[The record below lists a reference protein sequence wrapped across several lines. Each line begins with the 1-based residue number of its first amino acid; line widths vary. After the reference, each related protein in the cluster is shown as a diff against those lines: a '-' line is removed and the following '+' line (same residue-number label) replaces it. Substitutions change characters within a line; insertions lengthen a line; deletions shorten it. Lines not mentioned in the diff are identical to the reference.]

1 MKPQDKARRL
11 KPYIYKASVSLDDSD
26 ALEAVELFPVWQAEH
41 VYTRKN
47 DEEIR
52 VRDPE
57 DGLLYKLN
65 PDIREHHSQSDWP
78 PRLVPAIWQK
88 VEKPGQGDT
97 PDNPIP
103 WSWGLEIFNGKYYSQ
118 NDVVYVGIRD
128 SGVGI
133 FADLSAL
140 VGNYVEIYTP

>member
-1 MKPQDKARRL
+1 MKRSHALKLRQMIEKAA
-11 KPYIYKASVSLDDSD
+11 ISLPDED
-26 ALEAVELFPVWQAEH
+26 ALEAVELFPAWKTNTKYAVGARVSDADELFKCQQAH
-41 VYTRKN
+41 T
-47 DEEIR
+47 
-52 VRDPE
+52 
-57 DGLLYKLN
+57 
-65 PDIREHHSQSDWP
+65 SQADWRP
-78 PRLVPAIWQK
+78 SITPALWQK

-140 VGNYVEIYTP
+140 VGNYVEVYNNGR

>member
-1 MKPQDKARRL
+1 MISRAKAHQLRAM
-11 KPYIYKASVSLDDSD
+11 IEKASVSLDDSD
-26 ALEAVELFPVWQAEH
+26 ALEAVELFPMWAVG
-41 VYTRKN
+41 VDYTEGK
-47 DEEIR
+47 R
-52 VRDPE
+52 VRDGVELFKCKQP
-57 DGLLYKLN
+57 
-65 PDIREHHSQSDWP
+65 HTSQSDWRP
-78 PRLVPAIWQK
+78 SITPALWQK

-118 NDVVYVGIRD
+118 NDVIYVGIRD

-140 VGNYVEIYTP
+140 VHNYVEVYE

>member
-1 MKPQDKARRL
+1 MKPQDKARQLR
-11 KPYIYKASVSLDDSD
+11 PYIEKASASLPDED
-26 ALEAVELFPVWQAEH
+26 ALEAVELFPVWQADH
-41 VYTRKN
+41 TYKRKE

-57 DGLLYKLN
+57 DKLLYKLI
-65 PDIREHHSQSDWP
+65 PLEHRSQLDWP

-103 WSWGLEIFNGKYYSQ
+103 WSWGLKIYKDKYYSQ
-118 NDVVYVGIRD
+118 NDVIYVGIRD

-133 FADLSAL
+133 FADLSAM
-140 VGNYVEIYTP
+140 VGNYVEVYNG

>member
-1 MKPQDKARRL
+1 MITRAKA
-11 KPYIYKASVSLDDSD
+11 YKLRQIIEKAAVSLPDED
-26 ALEAVELFPVWQAEH
+26 ALEAVELFPLWAVDTA
-41 VYTRKN
+41 YTV
-47 DEEIR
+47 EIR
-52 VRDPE
+52 VRDGEELFKCKQP
-57 DGLLYKLN
+57 
-65 PDIREHHSQSDWP
+65 HTSQSDWRP
-78 PRLVPAIWQK
+78 SITPALWQK

>member
-1 MKPQDKARRL
+1 MKRSHALMLRAMIEKA
-11 KPYIYKASVSLDDSD
+11 AVSLDDSD
-26 ALEAVELFPVWQAEH
+26 ALEAVELFPAWKTDTEYAVGVRVSDADELFKCQQAH
-41 VYTRKN
+41 TSQ
-47 DEEIR
+47 
-52 VRDPE
+52 
-57 DGLLYKLN
+57 DGWR
-65 PDIREHHSQSDWP
+65 PSIT
-78 PRLVPAIWQK
+78 PALWQK

-140 VGNYVEIYTP
+140 VHNYVEVYVG